1 MNSTAIPQQDALRIT
16 MLLAGLARSITLY
29 PPGNPALTRPLQ
41 DLRQLLAEHL
51 SRTGVLR
58 IGLASDILYVNEQ
71 VLVTPPA
78 VVDELTSRLKEKK
91 IGQIIIEEGLCEED
105 LFRFILLFSEPK
117 LTAADINASLAKGEI
132 CHVRLT
138 LPSEAIDD
146 ALRLEAGEA
155 YREAL
160 DTIRQAFADIEQ
172 QRVPDSS
179 RIIAV
184 TRHFTT
190 ISLREPAVLVGL
202 AMLKDYDN
210 YTFSHSINV
219 GLLAMALAANI
230 GYDRPGIEETGIA
243 GFLHD
248 IGKTRIAK
256 EIINKPG
263 KLSAA
268 EFAEMKKHPERGV
281 KIISEMVGISSKV
294 AQAVLGHH
302 IRHSRQGYP
311 EWARQLPFNPISEII
326 AIADCYDASTTLRAY
341 HQPLTPRKAVDE
353 LQKLA
358 GDYLDSALVDQFVQ
372 MMGKYPI
379 GTLVRLDS
387 NEIAVVMKQNPVD
400 SDQPFIKI
408 IIDPDGTKLDQ
419 TVVTRLGETESGA
432 SMIVAEVDP
441 LQKGIDVGG
450 YFR

>member
-1 MNSTAIPQQDALRIT
+1 MKSTAIPQQDALRIT
-16 MLLAGLARSITLY
+16 MLLAGLTRSITLY

-41 DLRQLLAEHL
+41 DLRQLLADQL
-51 SRTGVLR
+51 SRMGVLR
-58 IGLASDILYVNEQ
+58 IGLANDIIYVNEQ

-78 VVDELTSRLKEKK
+78 VVDELTNRLKDKK
-91 IGQIIIEEGLCEED
+91 IGQIIVEEGLSEED
-105 LFRFILLFSEPK
+105 LYRFILLLSDHK
-117 LTAADINASLAKGEI
+117 LTAADINASLARGEV

-155 YREAL
+155 YQEAL
-160 DTIRQAFADIEQ
+160 DAIRQAFADIEQ
-172 QRVPDSS
+172 QSIPDSS
-179 RIIAV
+179 KIIAV
-184 TRHFTT
+184 TRHLTT
-190 ISLREPAVLVGL
+190 VSLREPAVLVGL
-202 AMLKDYDN
+202 AMIKDYDN

-219 GLLAMALAANI
+219 GVLAMALAANI
-230 GYDRPGIEETGIA
+230 GYDRQGIEETGIA

-268 EFAEMKKHPERGV
+268 EFAEMKKHPEKGV
-281 KIISEMVGISSKV
+281 KIISEMIGISSKV

-341 HQPLTPRKAVDE
+341 HQPLTPRKAVNE

-379 GTLVRLDS
+379 GTLVRLET
-387 NEIAVVMKQNPVD
+387 NEIAVVIKPNPGNN
-400 SDQPFIKI
+400 DQPFIRI
-408 IIDPDGTKLDQ
+408 IIAADGTKLDQ
-419 TVVTRLGETESGA
+419 SVVTKLGETESGA

-450 YFR
+450 YFK